1 MLINASFL
9 FFLALSYR
17 RLIHKD
23 HIFSIYFLLSSGST
37 STVYLV
43 SFLCTAFCLGSQLL
57 WSLYLGLTCGMFLK
71 DNVQVACPDKA
82 AGLYVKNR
90 NDEVVKV
97 FFQILRFLF
106 LLDAK
111 LFNYY
116 LWLCFV
122 ICLFEM
128 LLNQSS

>member
-1 MLINASFL
+1 
-9 FFLALSYR
+9 
-17 RLIHKD
+17 
-23 HIFSIYFLLSSGST
+23 
-37 STVYLV
+37 
-43 SFLCTAFCLGSQLL
+43 
-57 WSLYLGLTCGMFLK
+57 MFLK